1 MAGFSQHDL
10 LILLGVFTRNAMEV
24 AGRHAKLC
32 GRNGV
37 TKDDL
42 QTALKYEVFDFVGN
56 PDTFAELM
64 RIKTE
69 MIVKKERNAKKKRN
83 AKTRLANRQ

>member
-10 LILLGVFTRNAMEV
+10 LILLGVFIKMPEV

-37 TKDDL
+37 TKDDSE
-42 QTALKYEVFDFVGN
+42 TALKYEVFDFVGN
-56 PDTFAELM
+56 PITFCRTDAY
-64 RIKTE
+64 K
-69 MIVKKERNAKKKRN
+69 N
-83 AKTRLANRQ
+83 